1 MKVFITKK
9 MKKLAKYFGLV
20 MVVLIMMAAALT
32 LLAPRFDWRV
42 DVVLSGSMAPEI
54 KSGSVAITRPVKSQ
68 DIRVGDIIT
77 FYSPLN
83 GELTSHRVIAV
94 EEGSSFQFQTKGDA
108 NGDADPFLVP
118 AENTV
123 GKIWFH
129 IPYFG
134 YFIQFLKT
142 PLGFILTLCIPG
154 LIIIA
159 MEVRNIWRVLDGEE
173 IKKKHRVGQAYER

>member
-1 MKVFITKK
+1 MKKIR
-9 MKKLAKYFGLV
+9 KLAKYFGLV
-20 MVVLIMMAAALT
+20 VGILIMLAAALT

-42 DVVLSGSMAPEI
+42 DVVFSSSMEPELRV
-54 KSGSVAITRPVKSQ
+54 GGLVVTRPA
-68 DIRVGDIIT
+68 DAENIGVGDIIS
-77 FYSPLN
+77 FYHPLS
-83 GELTSHRVIAV
+83 GKLTSHRVIGV
-94 EEGSSFQFQTKGDA
+94 EEGSSLYFQTKGDA
-108 NGDADPFLVP
+108 TEDVDSFVVP
-118 AENTV
+118 AQNVV
-123 GKIWFH
+123 GKVCFH

-159 MEVRNIWRVLDGEE
+159 MEMRNIWRVLGEEE